1 MKKYLIL
8 SIVFLSIGILGLVV
22 TGFIA
27 HYGCGRD
34 IGACFESNFGI
45 SQGYSFGM
53 NDMMNMMSSRRFS
66 DKNLSLKSFSFQ
78 EIKDS
83 SDAYLSS
90 YGLKNLKITEIM
102 EFSNNFYIEV
112 VEEDTGIGALELLQ
126 DKSDGSIFPEYGP
139 NMMWNLKYGMHSRM
153 EISDNNL
160 PMPIDE
166 KKAIA
171 IADRYLDKMNP
182 GEIAQEAERY
192 YGYYTIHTVTK
203 DGEISGM
210 LSVNGFTGQL
220 WYHNWHGTFID
231 MQEY

>member
-1 MKKYLIL
+1 
-8 SIVFLSIGILGLVV
+8 
-22 TGFIA
+22 
-27 HYGCGRD
+27 
-34 IGACFESNFGI
+34 
-45 SQGYSFGM
+45 M

-78 EIKDS
+78 DVKDS

-112 VEEDTGIGALELLQ
+112 VEEDTGIGALELLL

>member
-1 MKKYLIL
+1 MKKYLII
-8 SIVFLSIGILGLVV
+8 SIIFLSVGILGLVG

-27 HYGCGRD
+27 YSGCGQD
-34 IGACFESNFGI
+34 IKTCFGSNFGT
-45 SQGYSFGM
+45 SRGYSFGM

-78 EIKDS
+78 EVKDS

-112 VEEDTGIGALELLQ
+112 VEEDTGIGALELLL

-153 EISDNNL
+153 DISDNNL

-166 KKAIA
+166 NKAIT
-171 IADRYLDKMNP
+171 IADRYLAKMNT
-182 GEIAQEAERY
+182 GEVAQEAERY
-192 YGYYTIHTVTK
+192 YGYYTIHSVTK